1 MTPHAIHQ
9 AAQLLWQ
16 HWQHTSRVTQLP
28 ESCRPHTR
36 EEGYAIQEEL
46 AAISNQPVL
55 GWKIAATTV
64 SGQRHIN
71 VAGPIAGRLLQE
83 KVLTPGAIIPLGNNH
98 MRVAE
103 AEMVFRF
110 GQDLPMRKKPY
121 DVEEVMAAVD
131 AVLPG
136 IEVPDSRFED
146 FCIVGEAQLI
156 AENACAAWFV
166 LGEPTE
172 VNWRSL
178 NLVDHSVFAYR
189 NGQLAGEGTGAMVL
203 GDPKMALAWIANE
216 LSALGL
222 GLRAGEIVTTGTIVT
237 PVRIEPGDRVD
248 CDFGVLGR
256 LHVQIA

>member
-103 AEMVFRF
+103 AELVFRF
-110 GQDLPMRKKPY
+110 AQDLPPRRKPY
-121 DVEEVMAAVD
+121 DVEEVMVAVD

-166 LGEPTE
+166 LGESANTT
-172 VNWRSL
+172 WRSL
-178 NLVDHSVFAYR
+178 NLVDHAVTAYR
-189 NGQLAGEGTGAMVL
+189 NGHLAGEGTGAMVL
-203 GDPKMALAWIANE
+203 GDPKMALVWIANE
-216 LSALGL
+216 LSVLGH
-222 GLRAGEIVTTGTIVT
+222 GLRAGEIVTTGTIVM